1 MRAPRDSHPIPTFCI
16 LCVMNP
22 GRDYIFGVKICH
34 LAKLLTL
41 FFWILLPFS
50 FDGYSQKND
59 QGIERRITAL
69 IARMTLAEK
78 LGQLQQ
84 LDGDY
89 QGFARPEQFEMARKG
104 LLGSTLNVRGAKYTN
119 ELQRAALESRLKIP
133 ILFGFDVIHGY
144 RTIFPIPL
152 AEAASWDP
160 GLAERA
166 AAIAAAESR
175 SVGLHWTFAPMVDI
189 ARDPRWGRIMEG
201 SGEDPYLGSIFAA
214 ARVRGFQGDDYS
226 RPDKIMACAKHF
238 AAYGAAEAG
247 RDYNTVD
254 MSERTLREVYLTPF
268 KAAKDAG
275 VGSFMT
281 SFNDL
286 NGIPATANSWLLRQV
301 LRNEWGFDGLVV
313 SDYTSVKELIPHGV
327 AVNEMEAAMYG
338 LNGGT
343 DMEMVSRTYNQ
354 YGEQLVKSSKVSM
367 KTIDDAVRHVLRVK
381 FRLGLFDNPFVDEN
395 IEKTTLKKPEF
406 MQAAREAAIKSFV
419 LLKNDRETLP
429 INKNVRRVAII
440 GALAADKANT
450 LDWWAGDGKAE
461 DSITILEGIQQKIG
475 AAKVR
480 FEKGCELTC
489 DSDAE
494 FKKAVDA
501 ARDTDFTIVVVGETR
516 DISGEAASRSNIDL
530 PGRQL
535 DLVKAIH
542 ATGKPYAVV
551 LKNGRPLTINWLA
564 ENSPAILETWHSGT
578 MGGAAVAEI
587 LFGDANPGGKLPAT
601 FPRVVGQIPLY
612 YNHKSTGRPMEPENR
627 YTSKYVDVPNTPLYP
642 FGYGLSYTRFQ
653 ISDLRLDKANI
664 PVTGSIKASVQVEN
678 VGSRSGDEV
687 VQLYIQDVAS
697 SVTRPVRELKGF
709 KRVTLAAGE
718 KRQVE
723 FILTS
728 KELGTLDRDL
738 RFAVEPGEFRVFV
751 GNSSDA
757 NLQKSF
763 TVGPVTARPTSTR
776 PASTSQT
783 TAAPNPAAAVSA
795 EDNIFLEDL
804 EKRSFQFFWEHSD
817 PKTGLALD
825 RAKTNGEPPK
835 PGESHYRVAS
845 IASTGF
851 GLTGLC
857 IAADRGWITKEKA
870 VERARSTLDFFA
882 NRALEKNGWFYH
894 WMDAVTGERRWNSEI
909 SSIDTALL
917 LGGVLSVKSC
927 FSSDKDVS
935 RLADKIY
942 RRVNFQWMLNGDKFL
957 LSHGWRPES
966 GWIPNR
972 WHDYSEQMILYLL
985 AIGSPTFPISPESWY
1000 AWDRTWYSYANYKY
1014 LAAVSP
1020 LFIHQY
1026 SHAWVD
1032 FRGRRE
1038 ERSPNVDYYKNSVDA
1053 TRAQR
1058 QFFIDVLS
1066 KEFPMYSANIWGL
1079 TASDYA
1085 GGYVA
1090 WGAPPRHEATDGS
1103 VVPCAPAGSLMF
1115 TPDISLAAL
1124 KEMKARFG
1132 DKIYGRY
1139 GFTDAFNPHN
1149 GWANQDVIGI
1159 DLGITLLSAE
1169 NLRSGKVWYWFMQNK
1184 EIQRAMDLA
1193 ELRRS

>member
-1 MRAPRDSHPIPTFCI
+1 
-16 LCVMNP
+16 
-22 GRDYIFGVKICH
+22 
-34 LAKLLTL
+34 
-41 FFWILLPFS
+41 
-50 FDGYSQKND
+50 
-59 QGIERRITAL
+59 
-69 IARMTLAEK
+69 MTLAEK

-84 LDGDY
+84 LPGDGTV
-89 QGFARPEQFEMARKG
+89 ASAEEFEMARKG
-104 LLGSTLNVRGAKYTN
+104 LLGSTLGVRGAKNTN
-119 ELQRAALESRLKIP
+119 DLQRAALESRLKIP

-160 GLAERA
+160 AMAERA
-166 AAIAAAESR
+166 ASIAAVEAR

-214 ARVRGFQGDDYS
+214 ARIRGFQGNDYS

-238 AAYGAAEAG
+238 AAYGAVEGG
-247 RDYNTVD
+247 REYNTVD
-254 MSERTLREVYLTPF
+254 MSERTLRDVYLVPF
-268 KAAKDAG
+268 KAANDAG

-286 NGIPATANSWLLRQV
+286 NGVPSTANSWLLRQV
-301 LRNEWGFDGLVV
+301 LRSEWGFDGLVV
-313 SDYTSVKELIPHGV
+313 SDYTSVKELINHGL
-327 AVNEMEAAMYG
+327 AANEEEAAMYG

-354 YGEQLVKSSKVSM
+354 YGADLVKGGKVTM
-367 KTIDDAVRHVLRVK
+367 KTIDDAVRHVLRIK
-381 FRLGLFDNPFVDEN
+381 FRLGLFDHPFVDEN
-395 IEKTTLKKPEF
+395 LEKTTLKKPEF
-406 MQAAREAAIKSFV
+406 LQAARDAAVKSFV
-419 LLKNDRETLP
+419 LLKNDRNTLP
-429 INKNVRRVAII
+429 VSKNLGRVAVI
-440 GALAADKANT
+440 GALAADKPNT

-475 AAKVR
+475 ASRVR

-489 DSDAE
+489 DNDAE
-494 FKKAVDA
+494 FGKAVEA
-501 ARDTDFTIVVVGETR
+501 ARNSDFTIIVAGEIR

-535 DLVKAIH
+535 DLIKAVH

-551 LKNGRPLTINWLA
+551 LKNGRPLTITWLA

-578 MGGAAVAEI
+578 MGGAAVADV

-601 FPRVVGQIPLY
+601 FPRSVGQIPLY
-612 YNHKSTGRPMEPENR
+612 YNHKSTGRPLEPENR

-642 FGYGLSYTRFQ
+642 FGYGLSYTQFR
-653 ISDLRLDKANI
+653 ISDLRLDKTNI
-664 PVTGSIKASVQVEN
+664 PPSGSVKASVEVEN
-678 VGSRSGDEV
+678 VGPRGGDEV
-687 VQLYIQDVAS
+687 VQLYIQDPFS

-709 KRVTLAAGE
+709 QRVTLALGE
-718 KRQVE
+718 KRRVE
-723 FILTS
+723 FTLTQ
-728 KELGTLDRDL
+728 KELGALDRDL
-738 RFAVEPGEFRVFV
+738 KFAVDPGEFRVFV
-751 GNSSDA
+751 GNSSEA
-757 NLQKSF
+757 NLQASF
-763 TVGPVTARPTSTR
+763 TVGTTTRSSIGPTLPS
-776 PASTSQT
+776 ANLQT
-783 TAAPNPAAAVSA
+783 NLTPKPAAAISTG
-795 EDNIFLEDL
+795 DNLFLEDL
-804 EKRSFQFFWEHSD
+804 QKRTFQFFWEHSD
-817 PKTGLALD
+817 PKTGLTLD
-825 RAKTNGEPPK
+825 RARTNGSPP
-835 PGESHYRVAS
+835 PAGESHYRVAS

-857 IAADRGWITKEKA
+857 IAADRGWITRPQA

-917 LGGVLSVKSC
+917 LGGVLSVKNC
-927 FSSDKDVS
+927 FSQDAAIV
-935 RLADKIY
+935 RLADQIY
-942 RRVNFQWMLNGDKFL
+942 RRVNFQWMLNGDKYL
-957 LSHGWRPES
+957 LSHGWRPEN

-972 WHDYSEQMILYLL
+972 WHDYSEEMILYVL
-985 AIGSPTFPISPESWY
+985 AIGSPTFPIPAEAWY
-1000 AWDRTWYSYANYKY
+1000 AWERTWMTYDKYRY

-1020 LFIHQY
+1020 LFIHQF

-1032 FRGRRE
+1032 FRDRRE
-1038 ERSPNVDYYKNSVDA
+1038 AKAPFVNYYQNSIDA

-1066 KEFPMYSANIWGL
+1066 KEFPMYSENVWGL
-1079 TASDYA
+1079 TASDYSK
-1085 GGYVA
+1085 GYVA
-1090 WGAPPRHEATDGS
+1090 WGAPPRHEATDGT

-1115 TPDISLAAL
+1115 TPDITLDAL
-1124 KEMKARFG
+1124 KEMKRRFG

-1139 GFTDAFNPHN
+1139 GFADAFNPHN
-1149 GWANQDVIGI
+1149 GWVDGDVIGI

-1169 NLRSGKVWYWFMQNK
+1169 NLRSGKVWYWFMLNPEMQK
-1184 EIQRAMDLA
+1184 AMDLA
-1193 ELRRS
+1193 QLRRS